1 MAIKD
6 LTRRGYEMST
16 DKVDSPE
23 QQDNETPKAN
33 ESAATDNEAPAK
45 TATKTDDTKD
55 SSDGEAEKYL
65 IEQEPSRFSEN
76 DLNLILGHCSQFEVS
91 DITIQ
96 TGEAIVMEEY
106 GKLRKLTRKTLSNAE
121 SGDLLN
127 AIYGANGTT
136 RLLSGEDI
144 DTNYE
149 FKPDR
154 AKRLRFRV
162 NATAC
167 LVDGHEGIQLTLRTI
182 PTDPPLIDDME
193 LEPELIEALKPN
205 EGVVYV
211 TGATGSGK
219 TTLLASIIRSIIED
233 PVEHRKILTYESP
246 IEFVYDNV
254 NKQSCI
260 VSQTEIP
267 KHLPSFADGVR
278 NALRRKPRLILVGE
292 SRDYETINAVLDAAL
307 TGHPVYTTVH
317 SNGVSE
323 TARRLIGSFPP
334 SERMGKTIDIIETMR
349 LIIWQKLVPST
360 NGKQTALREYLIFTD
375 KIRDE
380 LLSQDLD
387 NITSN
392 IRKILKRSKTTM
404 LDCAMKKYKKG
415 LISKEVLT
423 RLKQM
428 DASADKDSKS

>member
-1 MAIKD
+1 MAESKSPKD
-6 LTRRGYEMST
+6 KPSENTEKTS
-16 DKVDSPE
+16 DK
-23 QQDNETPKAN
+23 PKKAV
-33 ESAATDNEAPAK
+33 EK
-45 TATKTDDTKD
+45 TAEDYVME
-55 SSDGEAEKYL
+55 GE
-65 IEQEPSRFSEN
+65 PGRFSEN
-76 DLNLILGHCSQFEVS
+76 DLNLILEHCAKFDIS

-96 TGEAIVMEEY
+96 TGEPIIMEEY
-106 GKLRKLTRKTLSNAE
+106 GKLRKMTLKTLSNAE
-121 SGDLLN
+121 AGDLLN
-127 AIYGANGTT
+127 GIYGANGTT

-167 LVDGHEGIQLTLRTI
+167 LVDGHEGIQITLRTI
-182 PTDPPLIDDME
+182 PTDPPVIDTLD

-219 TTLLASIIRSIIED
+219 TTLLSSIIRSIAED
-233 PVEHRKILTYESP
+233 PEEHRKILTYESP
-246 IEFVYDNV
+246 IEFVYDNIE
-254 NKQSCI
+254 KQSCI
-260 VSQTEIP
+260 VSQTEVP
-267 KHLPSFADGVR
+267 KHLPTFAHGVR

-323 TARRLIGSFPP
+323 TARRLIGSFPR
-334 SERMGKTIDIIETMR
+334 SERMGKTIDIVETLR

-360 NGKQTALREYLIFTD
+360 DGKQTPLREYLIFTD
-375 KIRDE
+375 KVRDE
-380 LLSQDLD
+380 LLSGDLE

-392 IRKILKRSKTTM
+392 IRKILKKSKTTM
-404 LDCAMKKYKKG
+404 LDCAIKKHKAG
-415 LISKEVLT
+415 LISDEVLDK
-423 RLKQM
+423 LKQI
-428 DASADKDSKS
+428 DASADKDLGNS